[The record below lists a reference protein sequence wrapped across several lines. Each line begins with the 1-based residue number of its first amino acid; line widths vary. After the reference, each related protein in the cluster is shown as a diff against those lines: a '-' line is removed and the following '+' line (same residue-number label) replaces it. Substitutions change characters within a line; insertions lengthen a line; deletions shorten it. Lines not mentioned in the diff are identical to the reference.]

1 MRKYGSFMAK
11 SKRAEEIRIITRIT
25 NLSQKHPDSL
35 LEDEKLEMA
44 ELSSKLDDLYKKK
57 AEGAF
62 IRSRKK
68 WLEVGEQNSHYF
80 FNLEKR
86 NFVCNTVSAHLSF
99 SFCFTRS
106 CPIKQS
112 T

>member
-1 MRKYGSFMAK
+1 MAK

-25 NLSQKHPDSL
+25 NLSQRYPDSL

-44 ELSSKLDDLYKKK
+44 ELSIKLDDLYKKK

-62 IRSRKK
+62 IRSR
-68 WLEVGEQNSHYF
+68 
-80 FNLEKR
+80 
-86 NFVCNTVSAHLSF
+86 
-99 SFCFTRS
+99 
-106 CPIKQS
+106 IKV